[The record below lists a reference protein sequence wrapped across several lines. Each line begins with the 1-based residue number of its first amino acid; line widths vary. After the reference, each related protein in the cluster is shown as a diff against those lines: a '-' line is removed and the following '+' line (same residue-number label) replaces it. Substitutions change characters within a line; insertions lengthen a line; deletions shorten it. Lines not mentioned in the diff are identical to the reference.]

1 MDILET
7 LYKIKE
13 ILNKNSGTFSNFILS
28 RLESFNYTIDY
39 LYEYHD
45 KVEDKIKK
53 VKIENLYIT
62 SGYEIKTNYNSLD
75 DAEFLKKEVG
85 FDCLFDIEKI
95 IEEYNALDVKSKTRN
110 LYILK
115 ANFSSS
121 VLMEKKTQ
129 YSKVYE
135 LLNIYG
141 DIEDSHNFLFTL
153 DEVKS
158 IEQNPNILYDCYIVK
173 LEEVLEDYNEKTFNI
188 DYMYR
193 FSDDKVINTKLFE
206 AEESADYYNTVLR
219 IKRLIKN
226 KIDNYT
232 NQVSWIDNLLVINK
246 KFILEFYET
255 HIGYDLTN
263 IKDKQVQKDLL
274 EIIQSYNDFSHKI
287 TSKYVLINKE
297 ENYFLQANKT
307 PIGEINIYPLKP
319 KHIAEFDENCI
330 FYLEEL
336 NEKLPDSLLSD
347 IYNSNSKYEV
357 ILWDKIDNY
366 REQLFPNFSD
376 SQYSSIINRLNS
388 ISKRVV

>member
-13 ILNKNSGTFSNFILS
+13 ILNKNSGTFSSFILS
-28 RLESFNYTIDY
+28 RLESYNYTIDY
-39 LYEYHD
+39 IYEYHD
-45 KVEDKIKK
+45 KTEDKTIK
-53 VKIENLYIT
+53 VRIPELYSANEFKIEM
-62 SGYEIKTNYNSLD
+62 NYKSLE
-75 DAEFLKKEVG
+75 DAELLEKEVG
-85 FDCLFDIEKI
+85 FDCLFEIEKI
-95 IEEYNALDVKSKTRN
+95 IEEYNQLDEKSKTRN

-158 IEQNPNILYDCYIVK
+158 IEKNPNILYDCYIVK
-173 LEEVLEDYNEKTFNI
+173 LDEVLEDFDEKTFDI
-188 DYMYR
+188 DYMYK
-193 FSDDKVINTKLFE
+193 FSEDKVINTRLFDE
-206 AEESADYYNTVLR
+206 EESADYYNTVLR

-226 KIDNYT
+226 RIDNYA
-232 NQVSWIDNLLVINK
+232 NKVSWIDNLLVINK

-263 IKDKQVQKDLL
+263 IADKKVQKDLL
-274 EIIQSYNDFSHKI
+274 EIIQSYNDFSHKV
-287 TSKYVLINKE
+287 TSKYVVINRE

-307 PIGEINIYPLKP
+307 PIGEININPLRP
-319 KHIAEFDENCI
+319 KHISEFDENCI

-347 IYNSNSKYEV
+347 LYNTNSKYEV

-366 REQLFPNFSD
+366 REQLFPEFSD
-376 SQYSSIINRLNS
+376 QQYKSIINRLNS

>member
-13 ILNKNSGTFSNFILS
+13 ILNKNSGTFSSFILS
-28 RLESFNYTIDY
+28 RLESYNYTIDY
-39 LYEYHD
+39 IYEYHD
-45 KVEDKIKK
+45 KTEDKTIK
-53 VKIENLYIT
+53 VRIPELYSANEFKIEM
-62 SGYEIKTNYNSLD
+62 NYKSLE
-75 DAEFLKKEVG
+75 DAELLEKEVG
-85 FDCLFDIEKI
+85 FDCLFEIEKI
-95 IEEYNALDVKSKTRN
+95 IEEYNQLDEKSKTRN

-158 IEQNPNILYDCYIVK
+158 IEKNPNILYDCYIVK
-173 LEEVLEDYNEKTFNI
+173 LDEVLEDFDEKTFDI
-188 DYMYR
+188 DYMYK
-193 FSDDKVINTKLFE
+193 FSEDKVINTRLFDE
-206 AEESADYYNTVLR
+206 EESADYYNTVLR

-226 KIDNYT
+226 RIDNYA
-232 NQVSWIDNLLVINK
+232 NKVSWIDNLLVINK

-263 IKDKQVQKDLL
+263 IADKKVQKDLL
-274 EIIQSYNDFSHKI
+274 EIIQSYNDFSHKV
-287 TSKYVLINKE
+287 TSKYVVINRE

-307 PIGEINIYPLKP
+307 PIGEININPLRP
-319 KHIAEFDENCI
+319 KHISEFDENCI

-347 IYNSNSKYEV
+347 LYNTNSKYEI

-366 REQLFPNFSD
+366 REQLFPEFSD
-376 SQYSSIINRLNS
+376 QQYKSIINRLNS